1 MRALLSISLRYY
13 LKYQQHELAHAP
25 PHPIFPCRCSCSYCL
40 LNHSIALSCFQFASI
55 VSCICTIL
63 LSETL
68 ITVSCT
74 TTPCNLVAIHN
85 SHIASRFAVVKK
97 IGIVIAVSKSE
108 SLDNNQRVY
117 ILTSTNQIQNINQ
130 SVNHSIFIE
139 WFHSI
144 FIEWFQFAY
153 YSNRRQQIRII
164 G

>member
-108 SLDNNQRVY
+108 LLDNNQTVY

-139 WFHSI
+139 WF
-144 FIEWFQFAY
+144 QFAY

>member
-25 PHPIFPCRCSCSYCL
+25 PHPIFPCRCRCSCSYCL

-55 VSCICTIL
+55 VSCICTFL

-74 TTPCNLVAIHN
+74 TSTPCNLVAIHN

-139 WFHSI
+139 WF
-144 FIEWFQFAY
+144 QFAY